1 MDITIYLPD
10 ELGQWAKDAGLNL
23 SQTLRS
29 EVEAERHRRTAV
41 DQTLESAGVVR
52 LRVEGRDGRTYTARL
67 HATTLH
73 EETGDVQAYLGEDG
87 RVYVYDERDSTLHT
101 HDTSVDPGRLAGR
114 LPQRRRLHPGHE
126 RPRRGCRHRH
136 RAGDWLDPLGVP
148 PIAAVG

>member
-41 DQTLESAGVVR
+41 DQTLESAGVVH
-52 LRVEGRDGRTYTARL
+52 LHVDG
-67 HATTLH
+67 
-73 EETGDVQAYLGEDG
+73 
-87 RVYVYDERDSTLHT
+87 
-101 HDTSVDPGRLAGR
+101 PGRLAGR

-136 RAGDWLDPLGVP
+136 RAGDRLTRYAPANRRSW
-148 PIAAVG
+148 

>member
-41 DQTLESAGVVR
+41 DQTLESAGVVH

-67 HATTLH
+67 HATALH

-87 RVYVYDERDSTLHT
+87 RVYVYDERDNTLHT
-101 HDTSVDPGRLAGR
+101 HDTSMDL
-114 LPQRRRLHPGHE
+114 
-126 RPRRGCRHRH
+126 
-136 RAGDWLDPLGVP
+136 GDWLAAYLRDDAYIQAMNALGED
-148 PIAAVG
+148 AVIDIGQATG